1 MILSYIK
8 WALIAILTVFFA
20 FITILISLISPKFAA
35 LSSVK
40 IWGKLIL
47 TISGVRLK
55 INGLQNIKN
64 KPTIVMYNHKSYY
77 DIFSFAS
84 FMNYDWR
91 AMMKK
96 ELLDIPFFGTAV
108 KIMDHYF
115 VSRDG
120 SFSDRREVVKI
131 IKKIKK
137 GKIIFIAPEGTRNP
151 EKGLLD
157 FKDGGFYISLKTKVN
172 IVPMI
177 IKNADEITKK
187 GSLKINPGKIEITIL
202 PEINVS
208 EYQKFDDPVIK
219 LRNDVK
225 EIFNSYL

>member
-1 MILSYIK
+1 
-8 WALIAILTVFFA
+8 
-20 FITILISLISPKFAA
+20 
-35 LSSVK
+35 
-40 IWGKLIL
+40 
-47 TISGVRLK
+47 
-55 INGLQNIKN
+55 
-64 KPTIVMYNHKSYY
+64 
-77 DIFSFAS
+77 
-84 FMNYDWR
+84 
-91 AMMKK
+91 MKK

-108 KIMDHYF
+108 KVMDHYF

-187 GSLKINPGKIEITIL
+187 GSLKINPGKIEIIIL

-208 EYQKFDDPVIK
+208 EYQKFNDPVIK